1 MVHSLKCTNVFG
13 HPFCVCFFCF
23 IWKQSCIHASG
34 HKFIHP
40 SICHSLSDYSCI
52 TCCVLWA
59 SNLGFYGHVKVLK
72 SMVGVQRKLKGQSL
86 FALHLA
92 DMEGML
98 INNPPV
104 CVCVWFMV
112 RCSDRKSNKLCPIIA
127 QHYIFD
133 GFPFAWKFYIVITL
147 TRSFLFYFITWQKK
161 KKMLLRTDLHGI
173 NIVLSQFWD
182 IQSVLTNTLKPSHG
196 VTTIY
201 FAICHVRENC
211 CKGHKM
217 ICLFII
223 PQVWLHVPLLRVCLH
238 VQEECWL
245 RSRSGALLAPQQE
258 GSHVD
263 VKKHSI

>member
-1 MVHSLKCTNVFG
+1 MCVVHGSLQWSQIQQTVPYYCATLYLWWV
-13 HPFCVCFFCF
+13 
-23 IWKQSCIHASG
+23 
-34 HKFIHP
+34 
-40 SICHSLSDYSCI
+40 SLC
-52 TCCVLWA
+52 L
-59 SNLGFYGHVKVLK
+59 KVLH
-72 SMVGVQRKLKGQSL
+72 R
-86 FALHLA
+86 H
-92 DMEGML
+92 
-98 INNPPV
+98 N
-104 CVCVWFMV
+104 
-112 RCSDRKSNKLCPIIA
+112 SDEIL
-127 QHYIFD
+127 
-133 GFPFAWKFYIVITL
+133 
-147 TRSFLFYFITWQKK
+147 SFLFYYLTKK

>member
-161 KKMLLRTDLHGI
+161 KK
-173 NIVLSQFWD
+173 
-182 IQSVLTNTLKPSHG
+182 
-196 VTTIY
+196 
-201 FAICHVRENC
+201 C
-211 CKGHKM
+211 CYEQTFMG
-217 ICLFII
+217 
-223 PQVWLHVPLLRVCLH
+223 
-238 VQEECWL
+238 
-245 RSRSGALLAPQQE
+245 
-258 GSHVD
+258 
-263 VKKHSI
+263 